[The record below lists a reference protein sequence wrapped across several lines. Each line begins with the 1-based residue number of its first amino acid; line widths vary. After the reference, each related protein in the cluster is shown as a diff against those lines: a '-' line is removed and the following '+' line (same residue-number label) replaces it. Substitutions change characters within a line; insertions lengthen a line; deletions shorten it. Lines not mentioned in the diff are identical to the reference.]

1 MSNIKGITI
10 EIDGKTT
17 GLEKSLASVN
27 KESAKANAELSKIN
41 NGLKFNP
48 GNSDLVA
55 QKQQVLA
62 KQIEVTSEK
71 LNALKNADSQVKQ
84 SLANGEIGE
93 DKYRAFQRE
102 LVETE
107 SKLRKYKTEM
117 ASVGQE
123 QKNWQQ
129 SSNQLQTLLK
139 ATKTSLDDYSNVLGT
154 KLVNSIKNGSASSAD
169 LDKAI
174 KLIGKASGI
183 TEHDI
188 DKLKKTLDT
197 VDDGNSLDN
206 VASEMDKLKNKTS
219 ESNKEL
225 EKISKA
231 TSGTALM
238 QAASAA
244 KQAGDAVIGF
254 AKQSQDAFRQM
265 DEGLDIYTT
274 KTGQSSDAIKAS
286 YERILSSIPV
296 DSPAIVGAALG
307 EVNTQLDF
315 TGERLEAASLSA
327 IKFANINGTDVSNS
341 IISAKQALEAYGLSN
356 EQFESVLD
364 SVTGTAQRTGVS
376 VDALFQSA
384 VAGAPQIKSL
394 GLSFGEGVELMGQF
408 NKLGI
413 DGSNA
418 LGLLSKASVVY
429 AKQGISLK
437 DGLAQTIDKI
447 KNAKS
452 ETEALATA
460 SATFGTK
467 GAAKMVDAIKR
478 GAFSFSQL
486 TKAAKDSQGSVSATF
501 DATLDDIDQ
510 QQIAMQQ
517 FQAVMA
523 EVGGTIASAVAP
535 LIKDIV
541 PVIKDVVQWLRDLP
555 APVQQGI
562 LVVGGLLAGLSALAP
577 VITAI
582 ATVFGVFGASIGA
595 ALLPIGAIVAAIAA
609 VIAIIANWD
618 TICQVLSATWDALV
632 ATGSAVWSSLVEVI
646 SGFVQGASEA
656 LGGVGSFI
664 SGVWNEISTTT
675 SNIWNGIT
683 STISNTIN
691 GARDAVGSAIEA
703 IKGFLKFEWK
713 WPKIPL
719 PHFTFSGS
727 LNPLD
732 WGDASKRPNVGVEW
746 YAKGGILN
754 APTVF
759 GMNGNNLMVG
769 GEAGSE
775 AVLPLNAE
783 TLGGIG
789 RGIAATMNTGRTDEI
804 LFQILDGILALLDK
818 DTSFYMDGQNVARV
832 VSPYLNSI
840 NTMNT
845 TRNQRIKGGK
855 I

>member
-296 DSPAIVGAALG
+296 DSPAIVGLHW
-307 EVNTQLDF
+307 V
-315 TGERLEAASLSA
+315 
-327 IKFANINGTDVSNS
+327 K
-341 IISAKQALEAYGLSN
+341 
-356 EQFESVLD
+356 
-364 SVTGTAQRTGVS
+364 
-376 VDALFQSA
+376 
-384 VAGAPQIKSL
+384 
-394 GLSFGEGVELMGQF
+394 
-408 NKLGI
+408 
-413 DGSNA
+413 
-418 LGLLSKASVVY
+418 
-429 AKQGISLK
+429 
-437 DGLAQTIDKI
+437 
-447 KNAKS
+447 
-452 ETEALATA
+452 
-460 SATFGTK
+460 
-467 GAAKMVDAIKR
+467 
-478 GAFSFSQL
+478 
-486 TKAAKDSQGSVSATF
+486 
-501 DATLDDIDQ
+501 
-510 QQIAMQQ
+510 
-517 FQAVMA
+517 
-523 EVGGTIASAVAP
+523 
-535 LIKDIV
+535 
-541 PVIKDVVQWLRDLP
+541 
-555 APVQQGI
+555 
-562 LVVGGLLAGLSALAP
+562 
-577 VITAI
+577 
-582 ATVFGVFGASIGA
+582 
-595 ALLPIGAIVAAIAA
+595 
-609 VIAIIANWD
+609 
-618 TICQVLSATWDALV
+618 
-632 ATGSAVWSSLVEVI
+632 
-646 SGFVQGASEA
+646 
-656 LGGVGSFI
+656 
-664 SGVWNEISTTT
+664 
-675 SNIWNGIT
+675 
-683 STISNTIN
+683 
-691 GARDAVGSAIEA
+691 
-703 IKGFLKFEWK
+703 
-713 WPKIPL
+713 
-719 PHFTFSGS
+719 
-727 LNPLD
+727 
-732 WGDASKRPNVGVEW
+732 
-746 YAKGGILN
+746 
-754 APTVF
+754 
-759 GMNGNNLMVG
+759 
-769 GEAGSE
+769 
-775 AVLPLNAE
+775 
-783 TLGGIG
+783 
-789 RGIAATMNTGRTDEI
+789 
-804 LFQILDGILALLDK
+804 
-818 DTSFYMDGQNVARV
+818 
-832 VSPYLNSI
+832 
-840 NTMNT
+840 
-845 TRNQRIKGGK
+845 
-855 I
+855 